1 MREMQSAMVVFLLL
15 TGACA
20 AEDELV
26 RAEVAELSAQSAAG
40 SSSLAGG
47 EEGGDQDPEG
57 GLTRR
62 TGTTHWDP
70 PQDPCDQGNWSVCG
84 QDNSVRK
91 SQFNTCLAGFCLSC
105 RMATESIS
113 CPGVWEWC
121 DQSSSP
127 CMIPSDSWAN

>member
-1 MREMQSAMVVFLLL
+1 MREMKLATAAILLL

-26 RAEVAELSAQSAAG
+26 RADVAELSAQSAAG

-47 EEGGDQDPEG
+47 DDEEDQDPGG
-57 GLTRR
+57 GLMRR
-62 TGTTHWDP
+62 TGTTRWDP

-84 QDNSVRK
+84 QDNTVRA

-121 DQSSSP
+121 PGSGP